1 MRKAPVFF
9 RFLPVALIGLFIFA
23 AFCARGFAS
32 DAKPFSDAY
41 KRIIV
46 LDPGHGGQDS
56 GARGPNGVAEKSV
69 TLSLARLIAAELGN
83 DFNVALTRDDDYHV
97 PLENRPALANNLKAD
112 IFISLH
118 TGGSFI
124 YSTTGAIVYHY
135 NPVDV
140 EKSISKENAD
150 PYEGDPTRPIEW
162 DRVQIAYLG
171 KSRSLARIVNTRFGS
186 MDSIPQ
192 CRVQGA
198 PAVVLQ
204 AAAMPAILIEAG
216 YLTNPDEE
224 NKLNDTK
231 YLINLAAEIARG
243 IRDFL
248 ASLDQ

>member
-9 RFLPVALIGLFIFA
+9 WFLPVALIGLFVFA
-23 AFCARGFAS
+23 ACGTRGFAS
-32 DAKPFSDAY
+32 DAKPFPDAY

-46 LDPGHGGQDS
+46 LDPGHGGHDF
-56 GARGPNGVAEKSV
+56 GTRGPNGVAEKSV
-69 TLSLARLIAAELGN
+69 TLSLSRLIAAELGK

-97 PLENRPALANNLKAD
+97 PLEKRPALANHFKAD

-135 NPVDV
+135 NPVV
-140 EKSISKENAD
+140 TEKSISKENAR
-150 PYEGDPTRPIEW
+150 PNEGDPDRPIEW
-162 DRVQIAYLG
+162 DRIQSAYLE
-171 KSRSLARIVNTRFGS
+171 KSRTLARIINTRLGS
-186 MDSIPQ
+186 MNSIPQ

-204 AAAMPAILIEAG
+204 AAAMPAVLIEAG

-224 NKLNDTK
+224 KKLNDTRF
-231 YLINLAAEIARG
+231 LIHLAAEITRG
-243 IRDFL
+243 IREFL
-248 ASLDQ
+248 APLDR